1 MSKIISIHSFRRGT
15 GKTTLTANLALLL
28 SQQGYRVTAVDLN
41 FAAPSLPDLFGL
53 PDEQIPQTLNG
64 YIWGECDIDDCLVDL
79 SQTKGHRPT
88 HNNLFLVAASPRPS
102 HITRIMR
109 GGYLTSLLAD
119 ACQELIELGSPDF
132 LLVDMPAGVS
142 EETQLLTAI
151 SDIAVV
157 ITRPARQDYQGTG
170 ILVELADRLQVPS
183 RVLVVNQVPTQFSE
197 TAIRQQ
203 FADVYSCDFTA
214 VVPHSQKMMLL
225 GSSGL
230 FVLEYP
236 NDSLTAVLKQLG
248 DWVIA

>member
-1 MSKIISIHSFRRGT
+1 MCKIVSIHSFRRGT
-15 GKTTLTANLALLL
+15 GKTTVTANLALLL
-28 SQQGYRVTAVDLN
+28 AQQGYRVTAVDLN
-41 FAAPSLPDLFGL
+41 FAAPSLPHLFAL

-64 YIWGECDIDDCLVDL
+64 YIWGECDIEACVIDM
-79 SQTKGHRPT
+79 SQLANPAVAID
-88 HNNLFLVAASPRPS
+88 NLFLVAASTRPS

-119 ACQELIELGSPDF
+119 ACQELIELTAPDF

-170 ILVELADRLQVPS
+170 ILLELASRLEVPT
-183 RVLVVNQVPTQFSE
+183 RVLVVNQVPSQFTE
-197 TAIRQQ
+197 AAIQAQ
-203 FADVYSCDFTA
+203 FASVYPCDFTA
-214 VVPHSQKMMLL
+214 VLPHSQKMMLL

-236 NDSLTAVLKQLG
+236 DDTLTAVLNKLHKLF
-248 DWVIA
+248 